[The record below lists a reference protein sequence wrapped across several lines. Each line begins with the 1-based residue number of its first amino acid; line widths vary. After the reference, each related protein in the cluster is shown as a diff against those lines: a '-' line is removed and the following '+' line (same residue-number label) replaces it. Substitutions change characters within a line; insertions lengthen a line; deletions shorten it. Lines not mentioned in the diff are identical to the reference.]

1 MRYDYPEYSVDITP
15 ETVSKCRDVAQRLLA
30 EVGLRV
36 DHERF
41 VSAIRGHDGVRVEG
55 DRVYL
60 SRKLTDRYYEA
71 YIARNRAACEER
83 LGLSEEPEW
92 RLSSDGFSISVID
105 IETDKVRPATSRD
118 LRELIRLIH
127 SFGMTGSYPCTP
139 QDVPPLM
146 RAPACFKIC
155 WEESDRIRPFDY
167 LDVRQTP
174 FLYEMHRVMG
184 KPFVVNVNIPHAM
197 TVSEQDIEVFLR
209 YYPAWKRDRNA
220 VSWYTICDYPMLG
233 VSKPITS
240 TGAVACYLSQ
250 SFGTHILFQLFD
262 PEINMQPRLS
272 AGIPVDLRQMCWA
285 FGSPRAHLYAFLNS
299 RVLPALCGLSP
310 EVYAPRSGALHTS
323 SCAVDVRAGMEKMAT
338 ALVSAMQGA
347 RIFGGAG
354 NLAVDDL
361 FSGVQLV
368 VDVEIFEYVKEV
380 IESFDPHPD
389 IVTTEGLYEVLHDVA
404 TGREEFYSHPDTAAR
419 VRELLPVSN
428 RRPHEKLRAWMTH
441 GRNMKDLIREE
452 CLERIRNQPR
462 FELAEEKR
470 KELEKIYL
478 AAERELVG

>member
-240 TGAVACYLSQ
+240 TGAVGDQHAAQ
-250 SFGTHILFQLFD
+250 
-262 PEINMQPRLS
+262 
-272 AGIPVDLRQMCWA
+272 A
-285 FGSPRAHLYAFLNS
+285 FGGDTGGFEADVLGVRFSPRASLRLSQQS
-299 RVLPALCGLSP
+299 RFA
-310 EVYAPRSGALHTS
+310 R
-323 SCAVDVRAGMEKMAT
+323 AVRVEPGGVRASERGAAHEFVRGGRSSGHGEDT

-428 RRPHEKLRAWMTH
+428 LDDARQEYEGFDPRGMPGANPQPTAVRA
-441 GRNMKDLIREE
+441 GRGEAEGAGEDLPGR
-452 CLERIRNQPR
+452 
-462 FELAEEKR
+462 
-470 KELEKIYL
+470 
-478 AAERELVG
+478 